1 MNDNKMFALA
11 SAVEDCPTL
20 EDVDAML
27 TEFATGTASERQP
40 VQDVI
45 DNLLEMRSMLTQQAS
60 RPDPLLESR

>member
-1 MNDNKMFALA
+1 MDDNKILALA
-11 SAVEDCPTL
+11 SAVEHCATL

-45 DNLLEMRSMLTQQAS
+45 DNLLEIRSVLMQQAS
-60 RPDPLLESR
+60 